1 MAYET
6 LKTEYLNFLMNKLQI
21 PSGIY
26 YNLCNILQNTAFIP
40 ILPMD
45 ENRSYE
51 CLELRKEF
59 TECSGRNPETIDVLN
74 YELGHRGTGTMLELL
89 VVLTFYIHYNLL
101 ESEYDAEPSKWFLE
115 MLENCGILPYAINN
129 WSGDEKVNNIKSILR
144 IINLRRFNWDGEGSF
159 FPIRFPHSPHSDQRY
174 EEILIQANNYIA
186 ENYDI
191 C

>member
-1 MAYET
+1 MPYEA
-6 LKTEYLNFLMNKLQI
+6 LKTEYLNYLMNKLQV
-21 PSGIY
+21 SGIY
-26 YNLCNILQNTAFIP
+26 YDVCKILQDTAFIP

-59 TECSGRNPETIDVLN
+59 IEWSGNVPENIEILN
-74 YELGHRGTGTMLELL
+74 YELGYRGTGTMLELL

-115 MLENCGILPYAINN
+115 MLENCGILPWAING
-129 WSGDEKVNNIKSILR
+129 WLDDEKAKNIKSILS
-144 IINLRRFNWDGEGSF
+144 IINMRRFNWDGEGSF
-159 FPIRFPHSPHSDQRY
+159 FPIRFPQSPHCDQRY
-174 EEILIQANNYIA
+174 EELIVQANNYIA
-186 ENYDI
+186 DKYDI